1 MISGASGSFRRVT
14 VTDTMIKKIISK
26 AVVWLPVFLFVAV
39 AALLSESPDYKRA
52 SYPVETIGLAT
63 EHRNLEEVRRLP
75 DQHWFMQKQHAFA
88 PISLAEQEAWFRIKI
103 PANNSSGGLET
114 FVADVGFYVL
124 KHVDFYLVENNQII
138 DSMVSGVE
146 GKDEK
151 NRDHGLYFDFRFS
164 RNPQFEQD
172 LYVRIASQVFM
183 VAPVTLRE
191 EVSHNRFESLRNIL
205 MGLLLGTSIGVLIY
219 NVVLYSV
226 LRRKNY
232 VYYAMFQAVVIAFAC
247 LGNGVASALWSGFY
261 LTFEQLVRVEAQLIL
276 VAIISPALF
285 VESFVSTRRGA
296 SKESNFSK
304 VARISPIILLFSAP
318 FLPIP
323 LLIIGSVF
331 FLFVTLT
338 KYNNSSSIH
347 FEFSSSRYFGFA
359 IRGICAAG
367 LISVA
372 CWLGLFPGSAIVDEM
387 YIVGLIWAGL
397 FLTMAIA
404 VRVRDVHKGN
414 EIVVTTLKNR
424 GPKSRLNAVLRDTY
438 RGQYRASEL
447 KVTIMFVDIVS
458 FGQLAAALQPDE
470 VLTKLSKRLDEITKI
485 IHQFGGSVDRSL
497 GDGILCFFGYG
508 SAVQSNKHALDAFNA
523 AVKIQQNTVDFSNKV
538 GEDGSD
544 KQENFPLPVRIGMH
558 TDTVTIGNLGSD
570 QAVDFTMVGSGVN
583 FTSQLESACAP
594 FKIMLSESCR
604 QQLLLDGVDRD
615 QFQSILFSLKNKVD
629 LVNAYE
635 VNPFAYDPTRMNLS
649 VKMYRKQLG
658 ESSREDRFR
667 VVGVPDIFLVSSSAS
682 FRVIDFSPRGF
693 QVVSSAFLAQKSV
706 VEVSIDTQNPELDLK
721 LSEKLMRDL
730 TVEVRWSRK
739 NGREFLHGMRLLGG
753 AESQWHFLMEVLVEA
768 ARGDKASLQPLNN
781 EVPDDFPDDLDVA

>member
-1 MISGASGSFRRVT
+1 
-14 VTDTMIKKIISK
+14 
-26 AVVWLPVFLFVAV
+26 
-39 AALLSESPDYKRA
+39 
-52 SYPVETIGLAT
+52 
-63 EHRNLEEVRRLP
+63 
-75 DQHWFMQKQHAFA
+75 
-88 PISLAEQEAWFRIKI
+88 
-103 PANNSSGGLET
+103 
-114 FVADVGFYVL
+114 
-124 KHVDFYLVENNQII
+124 
-138 DSMVSGVE
+138 
-146 GKDEK
+146 
-151 NRDHGLYFDFRFS
+151 
-164 RNPQFEQD
+164 
-172 LYVRIASQVFM
+172 
-183 VAPVTLRE
+183 
-191 EVSHNRFESLRNIL
+191 
-205 MGLLLGTSIGVLIY
+205 
-219 NVVLYSV
+219 
-226 LRRKNY
+226 
-232 VYYAMFQAVVIAFAC
+232 
-247 LGNGVASALWSGFY
+247 
-261 LTFEQLVRVEAQLIL
+261 
-276 VAIISPALF
+276 
-285 VESFVSTRRGA
+285 
-296 SKESNFSK
+296 
-304 VARISPIILLFSAP
+304 
-318 FLPIP
+318 
-323 LLIIGSVF
+323 
-331 FLFVTLT
+331 
-338 KYNNSSSIH
+338 
-347 FEFSSSRYFGFA
+347 
-359 IRGICAAG
+359 
-367 LISVA
+367 
-372 CWLGLFPGSAIVDEM
+372 
-387 YIVGLIWAGL
+387 
-397 FLTMAIA
+397 
-404 VRVRDVHKGN
+404 
-414 EIVVTTLKNR
+414 
-424 GPKSRLNAVLRDTY
+424 
-438 RGQYRASEL
+438 
-447 KVTIMFVDIVS
+447 MFVDIVS

-508 SAVQSNKHALDAFNA
+508 AAVQSNKHALDAFNA

-544 KQENFPLPVRIGMH
+544 RQENFPLPVRIGMH

-635 VNPFAYDPTRMNLS
+635 VNPFAHDPTRMNLS

-682 FRVIDFSPRGF
+682 FRVVDFSPRGF